1 MGKHAVYVC
10 VYTRALEMELGMEHY
25 HYFHVRNRTDCSR
38 IFPGRQCLL
47 GSYISC
53 LPGFRSLGSA
63 IWRTLYSM
71 NVANKQS
78 DRGKIRDRDTAEDRY
93 SEAIKKVL

>member
-1 MGKHAVYVC
+1 MYVC
-10 VYTRALEMELGMEHY
+10 IYTRALEIELGMEHY

-38 IFPGRQCLL
+38 ICPGRQCLL

-63 IWRTLYSM
+63 TLETLHSM
-71 NVANKQS
+71 NVAIKQS
-78 DRGKIRDRDTAEDRY
+78 DRGKIGDRDTAEDRY
-93 SEAIKKVL
+93 SEAINKVL